1 MREQGATTGITPF
14 FWAAAGM
21 AQLALLITLA
31 PNALADVLVVTTNPT
46 LGDLTRQVGGEQ
58 VRVESLMRGPENPH
72 NVIPKPSL
80 VMKLRKAD
88 LFVHLGLDAEPW
100 VPNLLRSARRERLLP
115 GGEGNVDTSRGIE
128 LLEVPSRAQLTRAL
142 GDIHVYGNTH
152 YVLDPLNGITIGRAI
167 AGALSRADPEHASL
181 FDERARALE
190 RKLRA
195 LTEKLVRRMEPLS
208 GTRVVTYHRTWP
220 YFLKRFALKK
230 LAEVEPKPGIA
241 PGPRHIA
248 RVAKEMEENDVG
260 LVIVE
265 TFSDLNTAQ
274 RLADLAGGRAVV
286 LAQEV
291 NALPDVKTYEA
302 LFEHNVE
309 ALLAVQRELGG
320 SPTKQSTTEEAR

>member
-1 MREQGATTGITPF
+1 
-14 FWAAAGM
+14 
-21 AQLALLITLA
+21 LAPLVFLVALA
-31 PNALADVLVVTTNPT
+31 PNALAEVRVVTTSPT
-46 LGDLTRQVGGEQ
+46 LADLTRQVGGEQ
-58 VRVESLMRGPENPH
+58 VRVESLMRGPENAH

-100 VPNLLRSARRERLLP
+100 VPNLLRSARRERLLA
-115 GGEGNVDTSRGIE
+115 GGEGNVDTSRGIR
-128 LLEVPSRAQLTRAL
+128 LLEIPSRTQLTRAL

-152 YVLDPLNGITIGRAI
+152 YALDPLNGIAIGRTI
-167 AGALSRADPEHASL
+167 AEALSRADPEHASL
-181 FDERARALE
+181 FDERAQSLE

-195 LTEKLVRRMEPLS
+195 LTEKLVRQVEPLS

-220 YFLKRFALKK
+220 YFLERFALEK
-230 LAEVEPKPGIA
+230 LAEVEPNPGIA

-260 LVIVE
+260 LVLVE
-265 TFSDLNTAQ
+265 TFSDLKTAQ
-274 RLADLAGGRAVV
+274 RLAELVGGRAVV
-286 LAQEV
+286 LAQQV

-309 ALLAVQRELGG
+309 ALLAAQRELSG
-320 SPTKQSTTEEAR
+320 SPTTPATTEATR